1 MSDAVPLLSVR
12 HVTKHFRLRTP
23 LFQPAVYKK
32 AVDNVS
38 FDVLRGQTLA
48 LVGES
53 GSGKSTI
60 GLMLLDLLEP
70 TSGTILYDGRHFSA
84 RRGRE
89 RRALRREM
97 QVNGL
102 RVDGNPLP
110 PVILTVQVDQ
120 RERVVVV
127 QTAAGQVRELQLRVR
142 FRFNLRTR
150 DERMLIEDS
159 EILLERDLSFNETQV
174 LAKDAEEQMLY
185 RDMTTDIAQQVI
197 RRLASVRQL

>member
-1 MSDAVPLLSVR
+1 MNRRLLLGGAAALALPACGFKLREAPHFAFDAVQLTGVAGY
-12 HVTKHFRLRTP
+12 VT
-23 LFQPAVYKK
+23 
-32 AVDNVS
+32 
-38 FDVLRGQTLA
+38 GQ
-48 LVGES
+48 
-53 GSGKSTI
+53 
-60 GLMLLDLLEP
+60 
-70 TSGTILYDGRHFSA
+70 
-84 RRGRE
+84 
-89 RRALRREM
+89 LRREM

-110 PVILTVQVDQ
+110 PVILTAQVDQ
-120 RERVVVV
+120 RERVVVG

-150 DERMLIEDS
+150 EERMLIDDS
-159 EILLERDLSFNETQV
+159 ELLLERDLSFNETVV